1 MALININFSSKPFSS
16 SFQTSFQSVEMPSSW
31 IDESIHIF
39 RGLVEHQLNV
49 PDHFRIMAM
58 KGMVERFQRA
68 LCNLS
73 EYNTLPDTLQKEI
86 WQYNMMNCMALF
98 FVNMES
104 QSTGSAQ
111 IQIVVEGC
119 GSREKSKG

>member
-1 MALININFSSKPFSS
+1 
-16 SFQTSFQSVEMPSSW
+16 MPGSW
-31 IDESIHIF
+31 IGESIHIY
-39 RGLVEHQLNV
+39 EHQLNHGMNV

-73 EYNTLPDTLQKEI
+73 EYNTLPDTLRKEI

-98 FVNMES
+98 FVNMET
-104 QSTGSAQ
+104 QDTGSGQ
-111 IQIVVEGC
+111 VQIVMEGC
-119 GSREKSKG
+119 GSRQNFER